1 MDIFVALIVLFW
13 QKNLGQEKGTE
24 EATNGKGGGFNSSE
38 LSDHEMGDI
47 DELLQGKD
55 YPTCLQCIYSVH
67 FHCHQFLYLF
77 VHVAQAV
84 LAVLTQ

>member
-1 MDIFVALIVLFW
+1 MGNIAIFVGLIVCFW

-24 EATNGKGGGFNSSE
+24 EATNGKDGGFNSSE

-55 YPTCLQCIYSVH
+55 YPTYLQCMYSLH
-67 FHCHQFLYLF
+67 FLITTNFSTY
-77 VHVAQAV
+77 
-84 LAVLTQ
+84 